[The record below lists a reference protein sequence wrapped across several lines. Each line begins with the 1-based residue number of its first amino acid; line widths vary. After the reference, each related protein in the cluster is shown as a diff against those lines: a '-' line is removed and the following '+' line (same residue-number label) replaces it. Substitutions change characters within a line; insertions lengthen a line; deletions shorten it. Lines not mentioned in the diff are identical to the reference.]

1 MNLWK
6 QVDPLMY
13 RQGEAVLHTLIAHD
27 FEAYFVGGCVRD
39 EIMGREVHDMDI
51 ATSARPEQVIALFDR
66 TVPTGIQHG
75 TVMVLMGEYSFEVT
89 TFRKESDYEDHRRP
103 SRVEFVDAIIEDL
116 QRRDFTMNAMA
127 LGMDGRLIDPFGGR
141 EDITASL
148 IRCVGQAEERF
159 EEDALR
165 MVRAIRFASV
175 FGFRPVKSLW
185 RALITG
191 RERLSFIAMERIRAE
206 LERVIE
212 GPRPLRGLAL
222 IQRSGMID
230 EVKYP
235 VSYSGPLRESYLR
248 TMEHP
253 LVSGLVKRLYLLLRG
268 LNINAEEAER
278 LMRHWTF
285 SNSIVEQTN
294 KLIRFDEQWM
304 DRLFSL
310 PTDYH
315 ENEHELRCAWIL
327 LELTYG
333 RDTADEWLKCH
344 QAMLQEAHAVYPVP
358 EWEQLAEPGFLNHLL
373 DLAGEWHR
381 GLTIYELRDLA
392 IAGSDVIQCTGKKG
406 GPWLGQLMKQLLES
420 VAMGEL
426 LNDREALLEYV
437 KDVVNQDGI

>member
-1 MNLWK
+1 MDSWK

-13 RQGEAVLHTLIAHD
+13 CQGEAVLHTLIAHD
-27 FEAYFVGGCVRD
+27 YEAYFVGGCVRD

-51 ATSARPEQVIALFDR
+51 ATSARPEQVIELFDR

-75 TVMVLMGEYSFEVT
+75 TVMVLMGDYSFEVT

-127 LGMDGRLIDPFGGR
+127 LGMDGRLIDPFGGQ
-141 EDITASL
+141 EDIAGGL
-148 IRCVGQAEERF
+148 IRCVGQAGERF

-165 MVRAIRFASV
+165 MIRAIRFASV

-185 RALITG
+185 RALVAG
-191 RERLSFIAMERIRAE
+191 RGMLSFIAMERIRAE
-206 LERVIE
+206 FERVIE

-222 IQRSGMID
+222 IQRSGMIN

-235 VSYSGPLRESYLR
+235 VSYLEPLRESYIR
-248 TMEHP
+248 TMENP

-268 LNINAEEAER
+268 LNIHAEEAEE

-285 SNSIVEQTN
+285 SNLIVERTI
-294 KLIRFDEQWM
+294 KLIRFDEQWL
-304 DRLFSL
+304 DRLYTLS
-310 PTDYH
+310 PADQKDVQK
-315 ENEHELRCAWIL
+315 LRRAWIL
-327 LELTYG
+327 LELAYG
-333 RDTADEWLKCH
+333 RDTVVDWLECH
-344 QAMLQEAHAVYPVP
+344 QALLQEAAQASYPVP
-358 EWEQLAEPGFLNHLL
+358 EWKRLAELDFLNRLL
-373 DLAGEWHR
+373 DQVREWHE
-381 GLTIYELRDLA
+381 GMTVYELRDLA

-406 GPWLGQLMKQLLES
+406 GPWLGQLMKQMLES

-426 LNDREALLEYV
+426 VNDREALLEHV
-437 KDVVNQDGI
+437 KDVVN

>member
-1 MNLWK
+1 
-6 QVDPLMY
+6 
-13 RQGEAVLHTLIAHD
+13 
-27 FEAYFVGGCVRD
+27 
-39 EIMGREVHDMDI
+39 MGREVHDMDI

-127 LGMDGRLIDPFGGR
+127 LGMDGRLIDPFAGR
-141 EDITASL
+141 GDIAAGL
-148 IRCVGQAEERF
+148 IRCVGQAGERF

-165 MVRAIRFASV
+165 MMRAIRFASV

-185 RALITG
+185 RALLSG
-191 RERLSFIAMERIRAE
+191 KKMLSFIAMERIRAE

-235 VSYSGPLRESYLR
+235 VSYPGPLRENYLR

-253 LVSGLVKRLYLLLRG
+253 LVTGLVKRLYLLLRG
-268 LNINAEEAER
+268 LNISADQADS
-278 LMRHWTF
+278 LMRQWTF
-285 SNSIVEQTN
+285 SNSLVERTI

-304 DRLFSL
+304 THITSL
-310 PTDYH
+310 PIEDRK
-315 ENEHELRCAWIL
+315 EEQNLRRAWIS
-327 LELTYG
+327 LELACG
-333 RDTADEWLKCH
+333 RETVTDWLGCH
-344 QAMLQEAHAVYPVP
+344 QALLQELTQANSPVP
-358 EWEQLAEPGFLNHLL
+358 VWEQLAEWGFLNSLL
-373 DLAGEWHR
+373 NQAEAWHE
-381 GLTIYELRDLA
+381 GLTVYELRDLA
-392 IAGSDVIQCTGKKG
+392 IAGSDVIECTGKKG

-420 VAMGEL
+420 VAMGDL
-426 LNDREALLEYV
+426 INDREALLEHA
-437 KDVVNQDGI
+437 KDVVNRDGI